1 VTNDATAD
9 QQQVH
14 QVQALLLRHSELL
27 KGFIYTL
34 LHSHADADD
43 VFQEVFL
50 TATAKAAD
58 FQIGT
63 NFLAWA
69 RAIARFK
76 VLRHLA
82 DAKRRPRLASETLEA
97 LADEREVEEDLSC
110 LDWERERRLIQTCL
124 GKLGPSSRRLVELR
138 YIEDLKPREMA
149 ARLGRSVGGIS
160 VALAKV
166 RSILQRCFEHHGGT
180 LLADQA

>member
-1 VTNDATAD
+1 MTDDASVD

-14 QVQALLLRHSELL
+14 QVQALLLRHSELI
-27 KGFIYTL
+27 KGFIYTMV
-34 LHSHADADD
+34 HSHADTDD

-50 TATAKAAD
+50 TATAKASD

-82 DAKRRPRLASETLEA
+82 DAKRRPRLGSAALEA
-97 LADEREVEEDLSC
+97 LADEREVQEDIGC
-110 LDWERERRLIQTCL
+110 QDWERERRFIQKCL

-138 YIEDLKPREMA
+138 YVEDLMPREMA
-149 ARLGRSVGGIS
+149 TRLGRSVGGIS

-166 RSILQRCFEHHGGT
+166 RSVLQRCLEHHGGT